1 MMAAAGLRCA
11 FAVLL
16 VVAASLPAVA
26 DPAFADAGAAAP
38 VALAF
43 AQPGGGDAGGGD
55 PGGGCADGSCTGN
68 LPRPGGSAG
77 SPGSAGSGYELE
89 APPAGTATAAE
100 TGWFAELKKAFGF
113 GNNAEAPGSAGRS
126 EPGGATDP
134 EQEKLRHPSR
144 PSGTDGASGGA
155 QCADGACVSSPFL
168 PMPAL
173 IAVSAVL
180 LVLLLVVSMR
190 LVVTGRLRR
199 RGE

>member
-26 DPAFADAGAAAP
+26 DVGAP
-38 VALAF
+38 VPVPVVLAF

-55 PGGGCADGSCTGN
+55 PGGGCADGSCSAGN

-77 SPGSAGSGYELE
+77 SPGSVGSGYELE
-89 APPAGTATAAE
+89 APPADTGTTAE
-100 TGWFAELKKAFGF
+100 TGWFAELKKTFGF
-113 GNNAEAPGSAGRS
+113 GNNAEAPGRS
-126 EPGGATDP
+126 DPGGATDP

-144 PSGTDGASGGA
+144 PSGADGASGGA

-173 IAVSAVL
+173 IAISAVL
-180 LVLLLVVSMR
+180 LVLLLAVSMR

>member
-1 MMAAAGLRCA
+1 MATAGLRCA

-26 DPAFADAGAAAP
+26 DPAFTDAGASAP
-38 VALAF
+38 VVLAF
-43 AQPGGGDAGGGD
+43 AQPGGGDGGGGD
-55 PGGGCADGSCTGN
+55 PGGGCADGSCAGN

-77 SPGSAGSGYELE
+77 SPGSVGSGYEFE
-89 APPAGTATAAE
+89 APPADTATTAE
-100 TGWFAELKKAFGF
+100 TGWFTELKKALGF
-113 GNNAEAPGSAGRS
+113 GNNAEAPGRS
-126 EPGGATDP
+126 DPGGVTDP
-134 EQEKLRHPSR
+134 EQEKLRHPGR
-144 PSGTDGASGGA
+144 PSGADGASGGA

-173 IAVSAVL
+173 IAISAVL

-190 LVVTGRLRR
+190 LVVTGRPRR